1 MNILIVDD
9 EPRHLRGMAGMI
21 QSMRPE
27 AKVTTAKDGAV
38 ALAMVKENLPDVV
51 LSDIQMPNLDGLA
64 FLQLLKEEGLQTKVV
79 MVSAY
84 NLFEYA
90 QTAIRHGAYDY
101 LLKPVDIEK
110 VETLLQRLEEQFA
123 AEAKERG
130 ESAELKQKLELA
142 SPAYRSRMLHQWL
155 IGELPSDQGAEL
167 EEWPLLQEVN
177 VLLLTDIR
185 RLEAEEALPPQLMED
200 LSRKL
205 RSFADRFGQYC
216 VFPLQTMQQGDRL
229 VTALKLGQLSD
240 QSAAELAAT
249 LRDCTSSWQLHGK
262 VIHGIAVRIVQEG
275 IPDLYQRTE
284 TALHYAFYDE
294 WQGVVAAEEIAAYE
308 PKEALYKLDG
318 ELLFEALQE
327 ASFKK
332 AEEMCQEAFKTL
344 AAGGYTEPKLMIN
357 YAALTLIKIK
367 SRTSGI
373 IDPQVGSVLT
383 ETASNSIPSCST
395 SDELLKQLMCC
406 LSAVHQALTD
416 RKQGSGDA
424 AVEQCLSWIQ
434 SHYHEDITLEMA
446 AEQFHFNPS
455 YFSTLIK
462 SRTGRSFSDH
472 LTESRIREAKALL
485 ATGKLKIYEIAERC
499 GYRDT
504 KYFTRIFKRQ
514 VGLSPEAYKHTAR
527 PLTGGDTT

>member
-27 AKVTTAKDGAV
+27 SNVTTAKDGAA

-51 LSDIQMPNLDGLA
+51 LSDIQMPNLDGLT

-110 VETLLQRLEEQFA
+110 VEALLQRLEEQFA

-142 SPAYRSRMLHQWL
+142 SSAYRSRMLHQWL
-155 IGELPSDQGAEL
+155 IGELPTDQGAEL
-167 EEWPLLQEVN
+167 EDWPLLKQVN
-177 VLLLTDIR
+177 VLLLTEIR
-185 RLEAEEALPPQLMED
+185 GLESGEAHTPQLMD
-200 LSRKL
+200 ALSRQL
-205 RSFADRFGQYC
+205 MEFAEKFGQAC
-216 VFPLQTMQQGDRL
+216 VFPLQTMQQGNRL
-229 VTALKLGQLSD
+229 VTALKFDQLSEL
-240 QSAAELAAT
+240 SAAELAAA
-249 LRDCTSSWQLHGK
+249 LRVCASSWQLHGK
-262 VIHGIAVRIVQEG
+262 VVHGMAVQTVQED
-275 IPDLYQRTE
+275 IPDLYQRAE
-284 TALHYAFYDE
+284 TALHYAFHEE
-294 WQGVVAAEEIAAYE
+294 WEGVVSAEELAAYE
-308 PKEALYKLDG
+308 PKEALYMLDG

-332 AEEMCQEAFKTL
+332 AEEMCWEAFKTL

-373 IDPQVGSVLT
+373 IDHQVGSVIT
-383 ETASNSIPSCST
+383 EAASYSIPSCST

-406 LSAVHQALTD
+406 LTAVHQALTE

-434 SHYHEDITLEMA
+434 SNYYKDLTLEMA

-472 LTESRIREAKALL
+472 LTESRIREAKVLL
-485 ATGKLKIYEIAERC
+485 ASGKLKIYEIAERC

-527 PLTGGDTT
+527 PVNGGDTP